1 MLPAR
6 VFKTEGL
13 GENTKPAA
21 SGAAQGRA
29 ALLPLTGEE
38 ALEVGGACFVLS
50 DDLTL
55 LPALAN
61 LNSWYFSVKSC
72 SAGFPSIPCCSKE
85 LGTV

>member
-13 GENTKPAA
+13 GENTKAAA

-38 ALEVGGACFVLS
+38 ALEVFGASSVLS
-50 DDLTL
+50 DDLSP

-61 LNSWYFSVKSC
+61 LNSWYFSVKPR
-72 SAGFPSIPCCSKE
+72 SAGFPSIPCCFKE